1 MPSLDESI
9 AAGSYITH
17 TGPCGTCSSLED
29 LAIMIEYP
37 NLPYKGYQCFWTSNG
52 MADLNAAVSCYQ
64 DIGFTLSCARTLASY
79 QNNIVDE
86 GCGYECSAWAYD
98 GEAGGSEFFIFYFL
112 ILSILRHE
120 HELYFYFCCVCGLSS
135 YFSFKSFL
143 FSLSELCT
151 K

>member
-37 NLPYKGYQCFWTSNG
+37 NLPYKGYQCFWSSNG

-79 QNNIVDE
+79 QSNIVDE

-98 GEAGGSEFFIFYFL
+98 GSKGGSKYFFCFKYSTFLDMNMSFIFIFVVCVASNLIFL
-112 ILSILRHE
+112 LNP
-120 HELYFYFCCVCGLSS
+120 
-135 YFSFKSFL
+135 SFFL
-143 FSLSELCT
+143 
-151 K
+151 